1 MWRTLLN
8 SLPVWLNLLRRGIQ
22 LDPLCTACGQEVE
35 SVSHALWTCQL
46 AQETWIAFEPDIMRR
61 GDGNIDIHQH
71 LIGVIETES
80 KEKSSKILNLLW
92 CIWNN
97 RNKFNHGEMVSTP

>member
-1 MWRTLLN
+1 M
-8 SLPVWLNLLRRGIQ
+8 
-22 LDPLCTACGQEVE
+22 
-35 SVSHALWTCQL
+35 SHALWTCQL

-71 LIGVIETES
+71 LIGVIETKS
-80 KEKSSKILNLLW
+80 KEKSNKILNLLW

-97 RNKFNHGEMVSTP
+97 QNKFNHGEMISTP